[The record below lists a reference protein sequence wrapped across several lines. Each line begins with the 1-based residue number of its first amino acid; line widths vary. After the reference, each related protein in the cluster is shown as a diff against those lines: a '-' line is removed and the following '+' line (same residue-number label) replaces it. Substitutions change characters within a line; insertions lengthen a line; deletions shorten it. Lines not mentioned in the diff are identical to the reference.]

1 MSIYRLT
8 LIVNFSSLG
17 GYGIGEERKKPQR
30 HQGHQGSSFSALF
43 LLFVSFVMRVY
54 MMIFTIILWIF
65 ASFLKERLKLS
76 DSSIE
81 KVWVN
86 DEKCKIAYDSKTG
99 ETNRLAAIYPEIL

>member
-43 LLFVSFVMRVY
+43 LLFVSFVLQFY
-54 MMIFTIILWIF
+54 I
-65 ASFLKERLKLS
+65 RL
-76 DSSIE
+76 
-81 KVWVN
+81 
-86 DEKCKIAYDSKTG
+86 
-99 ETNRLAAIYPEIL
+99 LAKF